1 MTTVL
6 IWNGQNER
14 RIVNVKIIL
23 NSKIFNT
30 ELQKSELQR
39 KINKKQ
45 RMKCKKSKKQRIER
59 KKTVQNIKHKKY

>member
-30 ELQKSELQR
+30 ELQR